1 MLMIIR
7 QAFKTLAFLMGAMF
21 LVDTCVVINGFEE
34 SGASHKIW
42 RSMEAQDETF
52 VALTDFNLHELEKH
66 GRHKLVK
73 KVHNAIKSGAVPM
86 FEIGVSPGDWSG
98 EKQYERLVD
107 PEIVHLVEDPSDAVL
122 IAAAEQLGAEGVI
135 TLDRHHLYTGKLWSY
150 LEHKGLHIFKPHEF
164 AEKYL

>member
-1 MLMIIR
+1 
-7 QAFKTLAFLMGAMF
+7 MF
-21 LVDTCVVINGFEE
+21 LVDTCVVIRGFNEG
-34 SGASHKIW
+34 GASHRIW
-42 RSMEAQDETF
+42 ESMEAQEETF

-66 GRHKLVK
+66 GEHKLVRR
-73 KVHNAIKSGAVPM
+73 VHEAVQSGAVPM

-107 PEIVHLVEDPSDAVL
+107 PAIVGLVEDPSDAVL